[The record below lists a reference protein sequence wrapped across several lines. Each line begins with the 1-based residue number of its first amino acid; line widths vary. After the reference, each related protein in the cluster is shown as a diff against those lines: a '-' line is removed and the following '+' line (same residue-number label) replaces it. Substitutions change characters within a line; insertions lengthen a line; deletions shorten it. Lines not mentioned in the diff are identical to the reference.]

1 VLLVLLIY
9 HNENTIVVSVI
20 LLDAMALI
28 FFLLLFQ
35 EKNVL
40 RECNQVRFFL
50 HRVFLLWVSCQ
61 QIELMQ
67 CIVKLSKEPRQVKL

>member
-1 VLLVLLIY
+1 MVLVLLID
-9 HNENTIVVSVI
+9 HSENTIVVSFI
-20 LLDAMALI
+20 LLNAMALI

-40 RECNQVRFFL
+40 RECNQVSFFL

-61 QIELMQ
+61 QVELMQ
-67 CIVKLSKEPRQVKL
+67 CIVELSKEPRQVKL